1 MVCKGITW
9 LKALERNILLSKINH
24 DLFVVQ
30 KKERNESCKERYES
44 LCNSVAGLHSAMSSD
59 LRLLPSVRQ
68 PLFLLIHEHKM
79 VPTAP
84 NITSTFEGRKQRI
97 G

>member
-1 MVCKGITW
+1 MDS
-9 LKALERNILLSKINH
+9 LYYRAE
-24 DLFVVQ
+24 
-30 KKERNESCKERYES
+30 ERNESCKERYES
-44 LCNSVAGLHSAMSSD
+44 PCNSVAGLHSAVSSD
-59 LRLLPSVRQ
+59 LTLLPSVGQ

-79 VPTAP
+79 VPTA